1 MTYRVTGPLALA
13 WPIVLGAG
21 DLGASPVLPALD
33 TKRIRTR
40 PANDSLAPKFDA
52 AGSE

>member
-1 MTYRVTGPLALA
+1 MTYRVTGPLTLD
-13 WPIVLGAG
+13 WPIVLGDG
-21 DLGASPVLPALD
+21 DHGASPALPSLT